1 MWALDVSIGS
11 VSATQM
17 PKLYRG
23 SSTRQTLLLPPS
35 LDDWLPEGHLARFIV
50 DVVEQIDLRAIEAA
64 IRAKDARGTR
74 PYAPQ
79 MMVALLFYS
88 YATGRFSSRRI
99 ARACV
104 DDVGMRFI
112 TADAQPYFTS
122 IAEFRR
128 VHLQALAGLFKEIL
142 RLCKEA
148 GLVRGRDTWTDGT
161 KVKAN
166 ASKHKAM
173 SYAGMKEREAKLSEE
188 IAELLKKAEEA
199 DKAEDAL
206 LGSGRDE
213 SDHIKKEIK
222 RRETRRDWIKRTRE
236 ALEKEAAEARAQE
249 LRDLA
254 AANLARAADEKDA
267 RQAAAGQTRAENQ
280 IAQADVL
287 DSEPR
292 DPDPPEAENFPEHTP
307 ATTPDGKPKDAAQR
321 NFTDPDS
328 KIMKDGQ
335 GSYVQAFNGQVVVD
349 ETHVILATGLS
360 NMAADA
366 LHVAVMLARTEA
378 NLGHAP
384 ETFTAD
390 NGYYSEENVL
400 AAIGAGTQP
409 YFALGRERRTWP
421 PPAESAGAPPD
432 EDAKEWMAWHLKTK
446 KGREHMRLRKCKVE
460 LVFGCIK
467 EAMKFRQFLL
477 RGIHKVR
484 AEWDLVCTAY
494 NLRKLHAALG

>member
-1 MWALDVSIGS
+1 
-11 VSATQM
+11 M

-35 LDDWLPEGHLARFIV
+35 LDDWLPDGHIARFVV
-50 DVVEQIDLRAIEAA
+50 DVVEQIDLGPIEAA

-74 PYAPQ
+74 PFAPQ
-79 MMVALLFYS
+79 MMVALLFYA

-99 ARACV
+99 ARGCA

-112 TADAQPYFTS
+112 TADTQPHFTS

-128 VHLQALAGLFKEIL
+128 VHLLAIGGLFKEVL
-142 RLCKEA
+142 RLCKVA
-148 GLVRGRDTWTDGT
+148 GLVKGRDTWADGT

-173 SYAGMKEREAKLSEE
+173 SYAGMKEREARLDAE
-188 IAELLKKAEEA
+188 IAELLKKAEDA

-206 LGSGRDE
+206 LGAGRDE
-213 SDHIKKEIK
+213 ADHIAKEIK

-236 ALEKEAAEARAQE
+236 ALEKEAAAARAQE

-254 AANLARAADEKDA
+254 AANKAKAADEPDPRKAD
-267 RQAAAGQTRAENQ
+267 QAMSRADEQ
-280 IAQADVL
+280 IKKADKL
-287 DSEPR
+287 DS
-292 DPDPPEAENFPEHTP
+292 DPKDLDPPPPDNFPQHAPEARADGTP
-307 ATTPDGKPKDAAQR
+307 ADAAQR
-321 NFTDPDS
+321 NFTDSDS

-335 GSYVQAFNGQVVVD
+335 GSFVQAYNGQVVVD
-349 ETHVILATGLS
+349 ETHVILATGLT

-366 LHVAVMLARTEA
+366 PHVAVMLARTEA
-378 NLGHAP
+378 SLGHAP

-390 NGYYSEENVL
+390 NGYYSEANVL
-400 AAIGAGTQP
+400 AGLAAGVQP

-421 PPAESAGAPPD
+421 PSAESAGAPPD
-432 EDAKEWMAWHLKTK
+432 DTAKNWMAWHLKTK
-446 KGREHMRLRKCKVE
+446 GGKERMRLRKCKVE

-477 RGIHKVR
+477 RGIQKVR
-484 AEWDLVCTAY
+484 AEWNLVCTAY
-494 NLRKLHAALG
+494 NLRKLHAAMG